1 MTKRRPYRQQS
12 AMKNTSG
19 GGHSAARYTGTHGV
33 AERSGQFV
41 HIRGEG
47 WVRWCD
53 LARQVADAHRDFLQ
67 RRAIAGHYVPTFDSR
82 QTAEVEER
90 KAKLKKETP

>member
-1 MTKRRPYRQQS
+1 MTKCKPYRPQGV
-12 AMKNTSG
+12 MKNTTG

-33 AERSGQFV
+33 AERSGQYV

-47 WVRWCD
+47 WVRWSD
-53 LARQVADAHRDFLQ
+53 VARQVADGHRDFLA

-82 QTAEVEER
+82 QKAEVLER
-90 KAKLKKETP
+90 KAKSLSR

>member
-1 MTKRRPYRQQS
+1 MTKRKPYRPQGV
-12 AMKNTSG
+12 MKNTS

-41 HIRGEG
+41 HVRGEG